1 MIQPRWP
8 GKLNISE
15 EESPYDIVAK
25 TCECENRKRK
35 VTYSMIDTCHSLC
48 HDKKDLIVGQ
58 IEACQRLVKY
68 IAKDGR
74 DDIDRQAI
82 LSEIDELKMILD
94 LIQ

>member
-1 MIQPRWP
+1 
-8 GKLNISE
+8 LNISE

>member
-1 MIQPRWP
+1 MIQPRGL

-15 EESPYDIVAK
+15 EEASYDNVAK
-25 TCECENRKRK
+25 TCECENRRRK

-48 HDKKDLIVGQ
+48 HDKKDLILGQ
-58 IEACQRLVKY
+58 IEACQKLVKY

-74 DDIDRQAI
+74 DEIDRQAI